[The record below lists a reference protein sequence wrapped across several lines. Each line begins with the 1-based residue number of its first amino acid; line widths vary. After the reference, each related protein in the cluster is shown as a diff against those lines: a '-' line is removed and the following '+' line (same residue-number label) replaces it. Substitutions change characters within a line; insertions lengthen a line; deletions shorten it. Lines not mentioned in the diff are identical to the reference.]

1 MKRLVFA
8 LFAMILTSY
17 PAVSAQDKA
26 WETDFTLAS
35 AKAEKG
41 NKYILLNFSGSDWC
55 VWCNKLDSEVFNKP
69 EFKEYARNNLVCVI
83 LDFPVTKPQS
93 MDLKKQNA
101 ALAGKY
107 KVSGYPTVVILNS
120 KGDMINSTGYL
131 AGGPKKYVEHLKT
144 IISEYEKKNGSGMS

>member
-8 LFAMILTSY
+8 LFAMILISC
-17 PAVSAQDKA
+17 PAVSAQDKD
-26 WETDFTLAS
+26 WEIDFKLAS

-41 NKYILLNFSGSDWC
+41 SRYMLLNFSGSDWC

-69 EFKEYARNNLVCVI
+69 EFKEYARNKLVCVV
-83 LDFPVTKPQS
+83 LDFPVIKPQS

-101 ALAGKY
+101 SLAGKY
-107 KVSGYPTVVILNS
+107 KVSGYPTIVILNA
-120 KGDMINSTGYL
+120 KGDLINKTGYL
-131 AGGPKKYVEHLKT
+131 AGGAKKYVEHLKA